1 MRTLGHKLLHDLAS
15 HRAQYLAIA
24 LVIAIGIAGQV
35 ATGGLLVSLMQARD
49 DFYLHNRFAD
59 VFASVKRAPDSAAR
73 RVADISG
80 IHSLQARVRTRGI
93 IPDGRLA
100 EPGSALLVSWP
111 RPDGLNAVTLASG
124 RAPRDRGDE
133 VVVATAFA
141 AAWGLHPGDQLD
153 LVVHGR
159 AVTATIV
166 GVGDSPEFVYSIAP
180 GRMLPD
186 YRQHTVAW
194 MDHEELAAIAGLRGA
209 FNDLTVELAPGTS
222 EREVIDALDRELAR
236 YGAVGAYGRDEQL
249 SDRFIENEFE
259 ELEVHAT
266 IVPFVF
272 LGSAAF
278 LLHLVLTRRVRRER
292 EIIGMLKAF
301 GYGNVQIGSH
311 YLTLGLAVFAVGA
324 AGGVALGVWLGRLLA
339 GLYVDFF
346 RFPTFDFALDYG
358 RTAIGLLVA
367 GAAVASGT
375 LAGVRS
381 AISLPPAEAMRPPAP
396 PSYRHKLRLPE
407 VLRRGVGLPERMILR
422 HLARGPVRTAL
433 TVTGLAIACGLVAF
447 SGFQSDAIDYMT
459 RFQFELQDR
468 SDLAVTFNDPVPGR
482 ATQELAR
489 YDGVL
494 AVEPFR
500 AVAVRLRHAH
510 ASYRTTLEAWQP
522 TARMRVLLDRSLRH
536 VTLPEAGLLVSA
548 QLAEMLGVDVG
559 DMLTV
564 EVQEDE
570 RQRFVVPV
578 AGLLDD
584 YVGVGAYIR
593 LDRLHRLLGEQDAI
607 SGAWIAARAERR
619 AAVQSGLAL
628 TPRVAGV
635 SRREANV
642 EAFHE
647 TFGRSLLIVAFVFL
661 LIAGSLAF
669 AMVFNAARTVFDERR
684 RELATMRVLG
694 MTRGE
699 AGYILLAELA
709 VITLLALPIGLALGY
724 GLAAMLASAMKSELF
739 RLPVIL
745 HPDSY
750 ARATLAL
757 LGAALVS
764 MGWAA
769 WDLARLNVKE
779 ALAAKD

>member
-35 ATGGLLVSLMQARD
+35 ATGGLLVSLMQARN
-49 DFYLHNRFAD
+49 DFYRHNRFAD
-59 VFASVKRAPDSAAR
+59 VFASVKRAPDSATAR
-73 RVADISG
+73 IVEIPGVHD
-80 IHSLQARVRTRGI
+80 LQARVRTRGI

-111 RPDGLNAVTLASG
+111 EPDGLNIVTLQSG
-124 RAPRDRGDE
+124 RAPHDRGDE
-133 VVVATAFA
+133 IVVATAFA
-141 AAWGLHPGDQLD
+141 AAWSLHPGDRLSM
-153 LVVHGR
+153 VVNGR
-159 AVTATIV
+159 ALTTTIV

-194 MDHEELAAIAGLRGA
+194 MNHEELAAIAGLRGA
-209 FNDLTVELAPGTS
+209 FNDLTVTLAPGAS

-236 YGAVGAYGRDEQL
+236 YGAAGAYGRDEQL

-278 LLHLVLTRRVRRER
+278 LLHLVLTRRIRRER

-301 GYGNVQIGSH
+301 GYGNAQIGSH
-311 YLTLGLAVFAVGA
+311 YLTLGLVVFAVGA
-324 AGGVALGVWLGRLLA
+324 TGGVALGVWLGRLLA

-346 RFPTFDFALDYG
+346 RFPDFNFALDYG
-358 RTAIGLLVA
+358 RTAIGLMIA
-367 GAAVASGT
+367 AAAVASGT
-375 LAGVRS
+375 LSGVRS
-381 AISLPPAEAMRPPAP
+381 AVSLPPAEAMRPPVP
-396 PSYRHKLRLPE
+396 PSYRRTLKLPE
-407 VLRRGVGLPERMILR
+407 PLRRRVGLPERMILR

-468 SDLAVTFNDPVPGR
+468 SDLAATFTDPVSGR
-482 ATQELAR
+482 AAQELAR
-489 YDGVL
+489 YQGVL

-500 AVAVRLRHAH
+500 AVPVRLRHGH

-522 TARMRVLLDRSLRH
+522 DARLRILLDRSLRP
-536 VTLPEAGLLVSA
+536 VALPANGLLLSA
-548 QLAEMLGVDVG
+548 QLAEVLGAEVG
-559 DMLTV
+559 DTLVV
-564 EVQEDE
+564 EVQEGE
-570 RQRFVVPV
+570 RQQFGTPV

-584 YVGVGAYIR
+584 YVGVGAYLR

-607 SGAWIAARAERR
+607 SGAWIAAGSERR
-619 AAVQSGLAL
+619 AVVQSELAL

-684 RELATMRVLG
+684 RELATMRVIG
-694 MTRGE
+694 MTRVE
-699 AGYILLAELA
+699 TGYILLAELA
-709 VITLLALPIGLALGY
+709 VITLLAIPIGLALGY

-745 HPDSY
+745 HPHSY

-757 LGAALVS
+757 LGAAVMS

-769 WDLARLNVKE
+769 WDVSRLNVKE